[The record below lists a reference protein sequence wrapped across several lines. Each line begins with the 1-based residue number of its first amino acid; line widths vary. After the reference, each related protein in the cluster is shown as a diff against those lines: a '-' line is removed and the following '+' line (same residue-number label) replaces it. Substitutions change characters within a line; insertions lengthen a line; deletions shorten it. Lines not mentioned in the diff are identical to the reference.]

1 MTGLNLFQAERVG
14 QSLVVAVH
22 DGVGSF
28 ADAEIL
34 GEMQGVV
41 WQLDPA
47 GVRSVVIDFEGVNYF
62 GSSML
67 EALRLLWNELE
78 KRDGRLAL
86 CNLSSVS
93 REIVAISHFDQL
105 WPIYGSRDE
114 ALHALNS

>member
-1 MTGLNLFQAERVG
+1 MTGLNLFQADGVG
-14 QSLVVAVH
+14 DALVVAVH

-41 WQLDPA
+41 AQLREDGA
-47 GVRSVVIDFEGVNYF
+47 RAVVVDFDGVDYF

-78 KRDGRLAL
+78 PRDGKLAL
-86 CNLSSVS
+86 CNLSDVG
-93 REIVAISHFDQL
+93 REIVGISHFDQL
-105 WPIYGSRDE
+105 WPIYRSRDE
-114 ALHALNS
+114 ALHAIQT